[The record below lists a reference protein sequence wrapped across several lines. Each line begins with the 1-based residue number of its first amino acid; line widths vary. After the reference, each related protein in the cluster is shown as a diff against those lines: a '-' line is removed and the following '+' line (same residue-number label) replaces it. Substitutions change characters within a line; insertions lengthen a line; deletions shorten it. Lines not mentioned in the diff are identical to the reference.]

1 MILVKEDKVKEQN
14 NSNDSIFFGIGKDA
28 LQQIKNFVFPD
39 KKIKKKNEKFDIEKI
54 QELITFETKIRY
66 NKIRIFILK

>member
-1 MILVKEDKVKEQN
+1 MEESKQNKEEINLIQDLNKVKEQN

-39 KKIKKKNEKFDIEKI
+39 KKIKKKNENFDIEKI
-54 QELITFETKIRY
+54 QELITF
-66 NKIRIFILK
+66 